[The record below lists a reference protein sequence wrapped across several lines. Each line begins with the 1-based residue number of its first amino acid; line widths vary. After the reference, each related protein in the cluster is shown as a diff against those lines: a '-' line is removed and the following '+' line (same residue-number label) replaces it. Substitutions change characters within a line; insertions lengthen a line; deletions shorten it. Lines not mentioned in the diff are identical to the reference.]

1 MQRGLSKQQSRFRQK
16 RPRNEGVIRQQRPSY
31 RFGSTFPAS
40 ELSLRRAS
48 RLRRWNVFNEHET
61 VRVWGGGRGAVR
73 FDGRSIGRREKDW
86 VVPEWAKGMALAGA
100 VAASLTAATSFA
112 SFWLEDPANAA
123 ATRFNSAMFWPELG
137 FLLCAMGVIIVAVR
151 KQRLRLMLLLTG
163 ILTAAFWIG
172 MTLS

>member
-1 MQRGLSKQQSRFRQK
+1 VALFVLLVAALVVAQTWLDWRDAK
-16 RPRNEGVIRQQRPSY
+16 
-31 RFGSTFPAS
+31 
-40 ELSLRRAS
+40 
-48 RLRRWNVFNEHET
+48 
-61 VRVWGGGRGAVR
+61 
-73 FDGRSIGRREKDW
+73 KDW
-86 VVPEWAKGMALAGA
+86 VVPEWAKGLALAGA

-123 ATRFNSAMFWPELG
+123 AGRFDSAMFWPELG

>member
-1 MQRGLSKQQSRFRQK
+1 VALFVLLVAALVVTQTWLDWRDAK
-16 RPRNEGVIRQQRPSY
+16 
-31 RFGSTFPAS
+31 
-40 ELSLRRAS
+40 
-48 RLRRWNVFNEHET
+48 
-61 VRVWGGGRGAVR
+61 
-73 FDGRSIGRREKDW
+73 KDW
-86 VVPEWAKGMALAGA
+86 VVPEWAKGLALAGA

-123 ATRFNSAMFWPELG
+123 AGRFNSGMFWPELG

-151 KQRLRLMLLLTG
+151 KQRLRLMLLLMG

>member
-1 MQRGLSKQQSRFRQK
+1 V
-16 RPRNEGVIRQQRPSY
+16 EGDVALFVLMVAALVVAQTWLDWRD
-31 RFGSTFPAS
+31 AK
-40 ELSLRRAS
+40 
-48 RLRRWNVFNEHET
+48 
-61 VRVWGGGRGAVR
+61 
-73 FDGRSIGRREKDW
+73 KDW
-86 VVPEWAKGMALAGA
+86 VVPEWAKGLALAGA

-123 ATRFNSAMFWPELG
+123 SGRFNSAIFWPELG

>member
-1 MQRGLSKQQSRFRQK
+1 MQRGLSKQQGRFRQK

-73 FDGRSIGRREKDW
+73 FDGRSIGRRANVAGLARREKRLGSSG
-86 VVPEWAKGMALAGA
+86 VGERHGARGSRGRITHGRHFVRFFLARRSG
-100 VAASLTAATSFA
+100 
-112 SFWLEDPANAA
+112 
-123 ATRFNSAMFWPELG
+123 
-137 FLLCAMGVIIVAVR
+137 
-151 KQRLRLMLLLTG
+151 
-163 ILTAAFWIG
+163 
-172 MTLS
+172 